1 MVCYSNNCKLHFMNR
16 LGKEERLMKL
26 QAGQIKEY
34 GTFMNLTLAKK
45 NKPGDGKNGLGVKK
59 G

>member
-1 MVCYSNNCKLHFMNR
+1 MNR